1 MMKRILCFF
10 LVSLLALA
18 SAYAETA
25 AGLPGVTDDQGQAV
39 AFSAA
44 GTDAAAPE
52 AGEWNRYARA
62 ISGLDAAELD
72 YFRTLMAIKATE
84 LDFNSYILM
93 NYDEKASVVVALLN
107 EAVAEDGDTFYAE
120 GDSAPSN
127 AIVPAYVVGSGDFA
141 VFALTDGAWTNV
153 GMFSLTGDAAAE
165 RASYLLDLSCYELGD
180 APVYV
185 ARFDE
190 TEGAWHV
197 VGLNQAY
204 VDTAISLV
212 FY

>member
-25 AGLPGVTDDQGQAV
+25 GLPGVTDGQGQAV
-39 AFSAA
+39 DFSAA
-44 GTDAAAPE
+44 GTAAAAPE
-52 AGEWNRYARA
+52 AGEWNRNASA
-62 ISGLDAAELD
+62 ISGLDDAELSH
-72 YFRTLMAIKATE
+72 FRTVVAIKATDLE
-84 LDFNSYILM
+84 FNSFISM
-93 NYDEKASVVVALLN
+93 SYDEKASVIIALLN
-107 EAVAEDGDTFYAE
+107 EAVDEDGSSFYAE
-120 GDSAPSN
+120 GDSALSN
-127 AIVPAYVVGSGDFA
+127 AIVPAYVVCSGDFA
-141 VFALTDGAWTNV
+141 VFALTGGTWMNV

-165 RASYLLDLSCYELGD
+165 RDSYLIDLSCYELGD
-180 APVYV
+180 VPAYV
-185 ARFDE
+185 ARYDE

-197 VGLNQAY
+197 VGLNQAF